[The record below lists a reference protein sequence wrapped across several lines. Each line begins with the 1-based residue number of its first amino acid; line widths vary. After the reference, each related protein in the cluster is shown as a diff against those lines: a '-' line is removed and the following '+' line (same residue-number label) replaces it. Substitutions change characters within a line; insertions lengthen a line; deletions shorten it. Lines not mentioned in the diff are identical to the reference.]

1 MLDIKR
7 HPCFNV
13 EVKGSCG
20 RLHLPV
26 APKCNI
32 MCNFCNR
39 KYDCV
44 NESRP
49 GVTSTV
55 LNPAQAEDYVRQVLE
70 AEPRITVAGIAG
82 PGDPFANPVETME
95 TLRRI
100 RKQFPDL
107 LLCLASNG
115 LGLPPYLDELADI
128 GVSHVS
134 ITVNAI
140 DPEIGK
146 QIYSWIRDGKVIYRG
161 LAGAEL
167 LLSRQLAAI
176 EGLKARDI
184 VVKVNTIVVPG
195 INDDHVPE
203 IAAAMA
209 ARGVDI
215 LNCMPLYPN
224 AETPFAGIPEPT
236 PARIAEIQAE
246 AGKFLPQMRHCTR
259 CRADAV
265 GLLEQDRTTE
275 LRSCLTSC
283 AGKAPDVPD
292 RPYVAVATS
301 GRCFGEPASGRSHP
315 VPDLGSQRP
324 GIQTGGRTPGP
335 THRGRPPALAN
346 LSRKPAGLPGGTG
359 ERHRRHPPGNLTR
372 ERHHARGH
380 GRLYRSGAAGG
391 VPGRRP
397 VLPENPP
404 PRFGRR
410 LLQRWRQR
418 PRRRLHVNPP
428 VR

>member
-140 DPEIGK
+140 DPEIGR

-195 INDDHVPE
+195 INADHVPE

-292 RPYVAVATS
+292 RPYVAVATLE
-301 GRCFGEPASGRSHP
+301 GVLVNQHLGEATRFQIWGPNGQGFKLVEERPAP
-315 VPDLGSQRP
+315 P
-324 GIQTGGRTPGP
+324 TGGG
-335 THRGRPPALAN
+335 
-346 LSRKPAGLPGGTG
+346 
-359 ERHRRHPPGNLTR
+359 
-372 ERHHARGH
+372 
-380 GRLYRSGAAGG
+380 
-391 VPGRRP
+391 
-397 VLPENPP
+397 
-404 PRFGRR
+404 
-410 LLQRWRQR
+410 LQRWLTLAASLRDCRAVLVSAIGDTPREILQESDIMPVAMEGFIDQGLQVVYR
-418 PRRRLHVNPP
+418 GGDLASLKTRRRGLGGGCCSGGANGPGGGCM
-428 VR
+428 

>member
-7 HPCFNV
+7 HPCFNA

-55 LNPAQAEDYVRQVLE
+55 LTPAQAEDYVRQVLE

-82 PGDPFANPVETME
+82 PGDPFANPAQTME

-115 LGLPPYLDELADI
+115 LGLPPYLDELAEI

-134 ITVNAI
+134 ITVNAV

-146 QIYSWIRDGKVIYRG
+146 NIYSWIRDGKVIYRG

-167 LLSRQLAAI
+167 LLARQMAAI

-195 INDDHVPE
+195 INDAHVPA
-203 IAAAMA
+203 IAEAMA
-209 ARGVDI
+209 AKGVDI

-224 AETPFAGIPEPT
+224 ADTPFADIPEPT
-236 PARIAEIQAE
+236 PARMVELQAE

-265 GLLEQDRTTE
+265 GLLEQDRTDE

-283 AGKAPDVPD
+283 AGKAPDNPE
-292 RPYVAVATS
+292 RPYVAVATLE
-301 GRCFGEPASGRSHP
+301 GVLVNQHLGEASRFQIWGPNGQGFQLVEERPA
-315 VPDLGSQRP
+315 
-324 GIQTGGRTPGP
+324 
-335 THRGRPPALAN
+335 PP
-346 LSRKPAGLPGGTG
+346 PGGG
-359 ERHRRHPPGNLTR
+359 
-372 ERHHARGH
+372 
-380 GRLYRSGAAGG
+380 
-391 VPGRRP
+391 
-397 VLPENPP
+397 
-404 PRFGRR
+404 
-410 LLQRWRQR
+410 LQRWQNLAETMRDCRAVLISSIGDTPQAILEESGIMPVVMEGFIDQGLQVIYR
-418 PRRRLHVNPP
+418 GGDLSSLKIRRRGLGGCCAVVSMALEAGACRLSNS
-428 VR
+428 

>member
-7 HPCFNV
+7 HPCFN
-13 EVKGSCG
+13 EKVKGDCG

-55 LNPAQAEDYVRQVLE
+55 LTPAQAEDYVRQVLQ

-82 PGDPFANPVETME
+82 PGDPFANPVETVE

-100 RKQFPDL
+100 RQQFPDL

-115 LGLPPYLDELADI
+115 LGLPPYLDELAEL

-134 ITVNAI
+134 ITVNAV

-146 QIYSWIRDGKVIYRG
+146 QIYGWIRDGKVIYRG

-167 LLSRQLAAI
+167 LLNRQLTAI
-176 EGLKARDI
+176 EGLKNRDI

-195 INDDHVPE
+195 INDTHVPA

-209 ARGVDI
+209 AKGVDI

-224 AETPFAGIPEPT
+224 ADTPFAAIPEPS
-236 PARIAEIQAE
+236 PDQMVVIQAE
-246 AGKFLPQMRHCTR
+246 ASKFLPQMRHCTR

-265 GLLEQDRTTE
+265 GLLTQDRTAE
-275 LRSCLTSC
+275 LRSCLNSC
-283 AGKAPDVPD
+283 AGKAPDNPD
-292 RPYVAVATS
+292 RPYVAVATLE
-301 GRCFGEPASGRSHP
+301 GVLVNQHLGEATRFQVWGPNDNGFKLMGERPAPS
-315 VPDLGSQRP
+315 
-324 GIQTGGRTPGP
+324 
-335 THRGRPPALAN
+335 
-346 LSRKPAGLPGGTG
+346 PGGGLKRWQILAETLRDCRAVLVSAIG
-359 ERHRRHPPGNLTR
+359 DTPQAIFEESGIMPVAMEGFIDQGLQVIYHGGDLSSLKTRR
-372 ERHHARGH
+372 RGL
-380 GRLYRSGAAGG
+380 GGCCSGG
-391 VPGRRP
+391 VNGPG
-397 VLPENPP
+397 
-404 PRFGRR
+404 GGCM
-410 LLQRWRQR
+410 
-418 PRRRLHVNPP
+418 
-428 VR
+428 

>member
-1 MLDIKR
+1 MLDINR

-55 LNPAQAEDYVRQVLE
+55 LTPSQAEDYVRQVLKN
-70 AEPRITVAGIAG
+70 EPRITVAGIAG
-82 PGDPFANPVETME
+82 PGDPFANPAETME
-95 TLRRI
+95 TLRLI
-100 RKQFPDL
+100 RKSFPDL

-115 LGLPPYLDELADI
+115 LGLPPYLDELAEI

-146 QIYSWIRDGKVIYRG
+146 NIYSWIRDGKVIYRG
-161 LAGAEL
+161 LAGAQL
-167 LLSRQLAAI
+167 LLDRQLAAI

-195 INDDHVPE
+195 INDAHVPA
-203 IAAAMA
+203 IAEAMA
-209 ARGVDI
+209 AKGVDI

-224 AETPFAGIPEPT
+224 ADTPFAGIPEPT
-236 PARIAEIQAE
+236 PAQIIELQTE

-265 GLLEQDRTTE
+265 GLLEQDRTVRISLLFDF
-275 LRSCLTSC
+275 LR
-283 AGKAPDVPD
+283 
-292 RPYVAVATS
+292 R
-301 GRCFGEPASGRSHP
+301 
-315 VPDLGSQRP
+315 
-324 GIQTGGRTPGP
+324 
-335 THRGRPPALAN
+335 
-346 LSRKPAGLPGGTG
+346 
-359 ERHRRHPPGNLTR
+359 
-372 ERHHARGH
+372 
-380 GRLYRSGAAGG
+380 
-391 VPGRRP
+391 
-397 VLPENPP
+397 
-404 PRFGRR
+404 
-410 LLQRWRQR
+410 
-418 PRRRLHVNPP
+418 
-428 VR
+428 